1 MKSTYLILFLVFTFF
16 SCTKDETVP
25 KVDDILPSQKS
36 AAIISADNEF
46 GFDLFKKLNTTLAPE
61 SNTMISPLSVS
72 LALAMVYNGSE
83 GNTKTQMEKTL
94 HKSNMSAE
102 EINQSYLDLVNGLT
116 SHDPKVELSISNA
129 IFYRNTFNIKTPFI
143 NTNQKY
149 YEAEVQAL
157 DFTKSTE
164 TLNKVNGWVD
174 SKTNGKIAKIIDKVS
189 PFDVMYLLNAIYFNG
204 EWTYSFNSKET
215 VDQNFT
221 TLNNQV
227 VQAPTMF
234 IEKPFNYISNSD
246 FEMLEMPY
254 GSKKYSMLII
264 LPAPGKK
271 VNEVISLLSSEKVD
285 NWMNSMTE
293 QKKKVYL
300 PKFEF
305 SFGNSLKDEL
315 AALGMPDAF
324 DGAIANFAGITNDDQ
339 LYISEVMH
347 KTFIKV
353 DEKGTE
359 AAAVTGIT
367 MGRTSFV
374 PDEYF
379 RVDRP
384 FVFAIREKDTKA
396 ILFIGKVI
404 DPTKK

>member
-1 MKSTYLILFLVFTFF
+1 MNSIFFIIVLVSILF
-16 SCTKDETVP
+16 SCTQDEPIPVINDL
-25 KVDDILPSQKS
+25 KPSQKS

-46 GFDLFKKLNTTLAPE
+46 GFDLFKKLNATLQSE

-94 HKSNMSAE
+94 HKNNMTAE
-102 EINQSYLDLVNGLT
+102 EINQSYLELIEGLV

-129 IFYRNTFNIKTPFI
+129 IFYRNSFNIKPAFI
-143 NTNQKY
+143 NTNKKY
-149 YEAEVQAL
+149 FAAEVQAL
-157 DFTKSTE
+157 DFNKSTE
-164 TLNKVNGWVD
+164 TLNTVNGWVNTKTK
-174 SKTNGKIAKIIDKVS
+174 SKISKIIDRVN
-189 PFDVMYLLNAIYFNG
+189 PFDVMFLLNAIYFNG

-221 TLNNQV
+221 TISNQV

-234 IEKPFNYISNSD
+234 IEKPFNYYSNAD
-246 FEMLEMPY
+246 FQMLEMPY

-264 LPAPGKK
+264 LPTFGKN
-271 VNEVISLLSSEKVD
+271 VNEVIPLLNSEKLD
-285 NWMNSMTE
+285 SWMNNMTE

-324 DGAIANFAGITNDDQ
+324 DAAMAKFGAITDDDQ

-367 MGRTSFV
+367 MGVTSV
-374 PDEYF
+374 GPDQNF